1 MKIIFLSHEATLTGA
16 PLVLLNFLK
25 WIKNHKTTWQSDVVF
40 LKGGSRF
47 DDFSRNSSSCK
58 VFTQN
63 PFKRSLSQRVV
74 YKLKSRFGFGYL
86 PPRNMFEEIV
96 ANDYNLI
103 YCNSIS
109 TLSLGLEIKKKTK
122 KKLVL
127 HIHEL
132 DIIIKL
138 FSPSFEEMVKKVDL
152 FVAVSKAVS
161 ETLTK
166 AYQVPA
172 NKISVV
178 YEFVYPNQKS
188 FDIVYPAK
196 TNRSTIGASG
206 YAHWR
211 KGTMFFLLVA
221 QRMIK
226 LLPEMHFD
234 FQWVGACKGDERI
247 ILENVATKL
256 GIAKQVTFVG
266 ETSEPDKY
274 YNNFDLF
281 LMTSL
286 EDPFPIVC
294 IEMGMKGIPI
304 ICFEGAGG
312 SEEWLPK
319 EAVVP
324 YLDVNAMATAAVE
337 RIRNEE
343 LYDKESFAV
352 KKASENFSAEVQC
365 PRLAEIIEQL

>member
-1 MKIIFLSHEATLTGA
+1 MRIIFLSHEASLTGA
-16 PLVLLNFLK
+16 PLVLMNFLR
-25 WIKNHKTTWQSDVVF
+25 WIKNHKTTWQADVVF

-58 VFTQN
+58 VFSQN
-63 PFKRSLSQRVV
+63 PYKRNLRQRLI
-74 YKLKSRFGFGYL
+74 YNLKSRFSFGYL
-86 PPRNMFEEIV
+86 PPRNMLEEIV
-96 ANDYNLI
+96 ANDYDLI

-109 TLSLGLEIKKKTK
+109 TLTLGLEIKEKTN

-138 FSPSFEEMVKKVDL
+138 FSPSFDEMVKNVDS
-152 FVAVSKAVS
+152 FVAVSKSVS

-166 AYQVPA
+166 VYQVPT
-172 NKISVV
+172 NKISVIN
-178 YEFVYPNQKS
+178 EFIYPNQKS
-188 FDIVYPAK
+188 FVQVYSEK
-196 TNRSTIGASG
+196 TNRRTIGASG

-211 KGTMFFLLVA
+211 KGPIFFLLVA
-221 QRMIK
+221 QRIIK
-226 LLPEMHFD
+226 LLPEMQFD

-247 ILENVATKL
+247 ILENVAAKL
-256 GIAKQVTFVG
+256 GIVNHVTFVG
-266 ETSEPDKY
+266 ETNKPDKY

-294 IEMGMKGIPI
+294 IEMGTKGIPI

-337 RIRNEE
+337 RIKNEE
-343 LYDKESFAV
+343 LYDKESLAV
-352 KKASENFSAEVQC
+352 KKASETFIAEVQC
-365 PRLAEIIEQL
+365 PRLAEILERL